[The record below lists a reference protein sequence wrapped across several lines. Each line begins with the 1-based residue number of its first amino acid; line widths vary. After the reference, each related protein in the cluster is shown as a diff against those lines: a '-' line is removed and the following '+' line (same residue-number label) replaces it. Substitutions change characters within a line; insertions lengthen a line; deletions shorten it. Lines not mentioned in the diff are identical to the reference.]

1 MNIDKDFIK
10 KVASNARLDL
20 SDDEVKLFIPQ
31 FKEILEKFSKLDEV
45 DVSGTKLSVQPID
58 LEPALREDE
67 PEPCLSQEDA
77 LKNAQHKK
85 DGYFKGPKAI

>member
-1 MNIDKDFIK
+1 MNIDKDFIR

-20 SDDEVKLFIPQ
+20 TEEEVAKFIPQ
-31 FKEILEKFSKLDEV
+31 FKEILESFSKLDEV
-45 DVSGTKLSVQPID
+45 DVKNTKISVQPID
-58 LEPALREDE
+58 IEPNLRADK

-77 LKNAQHKK
+77 LKNSQHKK